1 MAAAAALL
9 ALQLALQPHGVAWLA
24 AVVINAVLLG
34 LTAWALWRGRR
45 SAADTEASNAPVTT
59 AENHLLFQVSH
70 EIRTPMNAVLGMMQL
85 AQQTQLTTEQRHL
98 LTQAD
103 ASARALLALVDD
115 ALDVAR
121 IEAGQVRLEP
131 YPFRLE
137 DVVAQALEQVRPLHA
152 KPSVA
157 LICDWADGS
166 LLAARGQLV
175 GDAARLL
182 QLLATLLA
190 QALRCTASGQVLIRL
205 AADPTDDQERV
216 PLRIT
221 VQDTGPGLSTRQLER
236 LRQGDTRAMHA
247 PDLGEAGLGLTL
259 ARQLTGLLGGR
270 LDVQSQPGHGS
281 SFEAQFTLALQAP
294 GAAPPPSAA
303 QRVLLAQPPG
313 PAREAA
319 LATLRHLGQGDGLAA
334 CADAQ
339 ELLEAVAA
347 ARRQAQAFDWLLLDW
362 RLPGP
367 GPTGADLLAQ
377 LRRDHPA
384 LRIAVLSSP
393 GPEGDPGDARAFGA
407 RTVLSQPV
415 TPGELRRVLDAV
427 SGETASARAAG
438 TDGASLAG
446 LRVLLVEDHP
456 MNQEIAVRVLSSR
469 GAVVDVAGNGQ
480 SGLDRLQAQGPG
492 AYDLVLMDLE
502 MPVLDGLS
510 ATRQLRAMPG
520 FADLPVL
527 AMTAHVLPE
536 EKAQCLAAGMQGHI
550 AKPLNVRRLVH
561 ELQRY
566 LPATAGA
573 AEPPVLDVERGLR
586 QFDGQAHLYE
596 RTLQAFADQYA
607 QGIDHWTNW
616 LAAHDWPALRRAA
629 HTLQGLGATIA
640 AWPLHA
646 AALALEQA
654 TAVADPQQAAP
665 LLERTQAALAPV
677 LAEARAVLS
686 RESPAPEPKTDS
698 AGNLAELR
706 DLLAHSDSRAL
717 DWWQAH
723 GAGSG
728 LAPEVQHRISAALQA
743 LDFDAA
749 AAALRTDAPGPA

>member
-1 MAAAAALL
+1 MSPRSIPPGLLWLAMAAAAALL

-319 LATLRHLGQGDGLAA
+319 LATLRHLGQ
-334 CADAQ
+334 
-339 ELLEAVAA
+339 
-347 ARRQAQAFDWLLLDW
+347 
-362 RLPGP
+362 
-367 GPTGADLLAQ
+367 
-377 LRRDHPA
+377 
-384 LRIAVLSSP
+384 
-393 GPEGDPGDARAFGA
+393 
-407 RTVLSQPV
+407 
-415 TPGELRRVLDAV
+415 
-427 SGETASARAAG
+427 
-438 TDGASLAG
+438 
-446 LRVLLVEDHP
+446 
-456 MNQEIAVRVLSSR
+456 
-469 GAVVDVAGNGQ
+469 
-480 SGLDRLQAQGPG
+480 
-492 AYDLVLMDLE
+492 
-502 MPVLDGLS
+502 
-510 ATRQLRAMPG
+510 
-520 FADLPVL
+520 
-527 AMTAHVLPE
+527 
-536 EKAQCLAAGMQGHI
+536 
-550 AKPLNVRRLVH
+550 
-561 ELQRY
+561 
-566 LPATAGA
+566 
-573 AEPPVLDVERGLR
+573 
-586 QFDGQAHLYE
+586 
-596 RTLQAFADQYA
+596 
-607 QGIDHWTNW
+607 
-616 LAAHDWPALRRAA
+616 
-629 HTLQGLGATIA
+629 
-640 AWPLHA
+640 
-646 AALALEQA
+646 
-654 TAVADPQQAAP
+654 
-665 LLERTQAALAPV
+665 
-677 LAEARAVLS
+677 
-686 RESPAPEPKTDS
+686 
-698 AGNLAELR
+698 
-706 DLLAHSDSRAL
+706 
-717 DWWQAH
+717 
-723 GAGSG
+723 
-728 LAPEVQHRISAALQA
+728 
-743 LDFDAA
+743 
-749 AAALRTDAPGPA
+749 